1 MTKAEIIRK
10 LAKRVGVQDLDAKIF
25 FEVFLRKVSLQ
36 LNPGE
41 TIRVKNIGYFQM
53 RTGKIK
59 NISVGNP
66 EHVLA
71 DLIVYHPLRNDIDEA
86 GESLIF
92 NIPFK
97 TEEEY
102 NVIDS
107 YFSLSFGKPVIP
119 LKNANV
125 SEYFIP
131 PSGNEL
137 RRLFDTKADKLL
149 QEVEVI
155 EDFAKGEEI
164 LLIDSEHIN
173 PNQMEINWDEIN
185 AESASPGNLFEETT
199 QNTVS
204 DNDAFSWAFG
214 EELEKQIEEEAL
226 LDTGT
231 EDNLFVDYED
241 LKGLSWDFGEN
252 IDTKEEPPI
261 PPDTPHQDEIIKDV
275 NNFQRVNS
283 FTTDFNIEHNK
294 QYSPENIPSED
305 SDLLNSINEELNDE
319 GFAEIKHVPRNYQ
332 IERDMNIEPDELPE
346 IPAVENELN
355 ILNNEIKELDN
366 NEPLIPEPFT
376 YKGATIKQG
385 YSNKKGLGFF
395 VILAVL
401 LVLTGTVFLYIK
413 VINPYYAGHNKV
425 AVTKVD
431 SYNIPPVII
440 ERDYSIPVTYPYT
453 KDSNI
458 VHPVDPIDKSV
469 FAPPGNTKNNDSV
482 AAPPQEKKKADAPVK
497 QTLPAAVKKNIQT
510 PDVKVKQFIY
520 KSGNKYVVQISSWA
534 SKSRALEHAAHF
546 TKMGYQTGIEMA
558 NLDRGVYY
566 RVRVGNFNSEIEA
579 QKFYD
584 KYK

>member
-1 MTKAEIIRK
+1 
-10 LAKRVGVQDLDAKIF
+10 
-25 FEVFLRKVSLQ
+25 
-36 LNPGE
+36 
-41 TIRVKNIGYFQM
+41 M

-59 NISVGNP
+59 NTSAYNP
-66 EHVLA
+66 NNVLE
-71 DLIVYHPLRNDIDEA
+71 DLIVYHPLQNEFDES
-86 GESLIF
+86 GDNLIF

-119 LKNANV
+119 LKDANI

-155 EDFAKGEEI
+155 EDFKKGEEI
-164 LLIDSEHIN
+164 LLIDHELIN
-173 PNQMEINWDEIN
+173 PNQMELNWDEIN
-185 AESASPGNLFEETT
+185 TEPASPGKIAEDTSR
-199 QNTVS
+199 NTIS
-204 DNDAFSWAFG
+204 DSDSYSWSFG
-214 EELEKQIEEEAL
+214 DELEKQIEEEAL

-231 EDNLFVDYED
+231 EDTLSVDYED
-241 LKGLSWDFGEN
+241 LKDLSWDFGEN
-252 IDTKEEPPI
+252 IDAKEEPPL
-261 PPDTPHQDEIIKDV
+261 PSDTSHHDEIIKNV

-294 QYSPENIPSED
+294 IDPSVNTPSED
-305 SDLLNSINEELNDE
+305 SDLINSINEELNDE

-332 IERDMNIEPDELPE
+332 IERDMNTEPNELPE
-346 IPAVENELN
+346 TPAVENDLN
-355 ILNNEIKELDN
+355 KLNDEIKELDN
-366 NEPLIPEPFT
+366 NNSLIPEPFT
-376 YKGATIKQG
+376 YKGAQIKQG

-395 VILAVL
+395 VILAIL

-413 VINPYYAGHNKV
+413 VINPYYAGYKKV
-425 AVTKVD
+425 AETKVD
-431 SYNIPPVII
+431 TYNTPPAVI
-440 ERDYSIPVTYPYT
+440 ERDYKIPVTYPYT

-458 VHPVDPIDKSV
+458 VHPFDPIDKSV
-469 FAPPGNTKNNDSV
+469 FAPSGNTKNKDSV
-482 AAPPQEKKKADAPVK
+482 AAPLQEKKKANVPVK
-497 QTLPAAVKKNIQT
+497 QTPPAVVNKNIQT
-510 PDVKVKQFIY
+510 PVVKVNQFIY
-520 KSGNKYVVQISSWA
+520 KSGNKYLVQISSWA